1 MPLAKPLRAL
11 MVLSENWTLQPE
23 PSVADLVELAVAAE
37 AVGVDGVMM
46 SDHVVLGPS
55 SGANGLPFNMR
66 DYAHP
71 GNQDPDSP
79 WPSPYMVLAGIA
91 SRTTTLRLV
100 VGALIAPLRNPLVSA
115 KDLATLD
122 QLSKGRLVVLPTVSW
137 HEEEFAAV
145 GVPFTK
151 RGAIMDEQLA
161 IWQRAWSEGPVNY
174 HGTYFDFDDVWCSP
188 RPYRPGGPVLWFGG
202 SSLHGAVI
210 RRLVAYGQGF
220 NPLGQPL
227 AEELDELRNGLS
239 DAGRSIDE
247 IEMVG
252 GLRGVFETP
261 DSVASLDDAID
272 ALEAQV
278 ASGYT
283 TFCFKPSMY
292 TDDLAEVP
300 IIARRVVEA
309 LNKLSDQ

>member
-1 MPLAKPLRAL
+1 MTQRPLKSL

-23 PSVADLVELAVAAE
+23 PSIADLVELAVAAE
-37 AVGVDGVMM
+37 KAGVDGVMM

-55 SGANGLPFNMR
+55 SGSQGLPFNMR
-66 DYAHP
+66 DYAYP

-79 WPSPYMVLAGIA
+79 WPSPYMVLAAIA
-91 SRTTTLRLV
+91 GRTTTLRLV

-122 QLSKGRLVVLPTVSW
+122 QLSRGRLVVLPTVSW

-145 GVPFTK
+145 GVPFSK
-151 RGAIMDEQLA
+151 RGAIMDEQLQ
-161 IWQRAWSEGPVNY
+161 IWQRAWRDAPMNFQGEHFVIN
-174 HGTYFDFDDVWCSP
+174 DVWCSP
-188 RPYRPGGPVLWFGG
+188 RPFREGGPTLWFGG
-202 SSLHGAVI
+202 SSLHGAVV

-227 AEELDELRNGLS
+227 AGELDVLREAMAE
-239 DAGRSIDE
+239 AGRSMGE

-261 DSVASLDDAID
+261 DSVASLEDAID
-272 ALEAQV
+272 ALEGQV

-292 TDDLAEVP
+292 TDDAAEVP
-300 IIARRVVEA
+300 EICRRVVAA
-309 LNKLSDQ
+309 LHELG

>member
-1 MPLAKPLRAL
+1 MSKRPLKAL
-11 MVLSENWTLQPE
+11 MVLSENWTLHPE
-23 PSVADLVELAVAAE
+23 PSVSDLVELAVAAE
-37 AVGVDGVMM
+37 EAGVDGVMM
-46 SDHVVLGPS
+46 SDHVVLGHS
-55 SGANGLPFNMR
+55 SGSNGLPFNMR
-66 DYAHP
+66 DYAYP

-79 WPSPYMVLAGIA
+79 WPSPYMVLAAIA
-91 SRTTTLRLV
+91 SRTTDLRLV

-151 RGAIMDEQLA
+151 RGAIMDEQLE
-161 IWQRAWSEGPVNY
+161 IWRRAWTQAPMEF
-174 HGTYFDFDDVWCSP
+174 HGEHFDIDSVWCSP
-188 RPYRPGGPVLWFGG
+188 RPYREGGPTLWFGG
-202 SSLHGAVI
+202 SSLHGAVV
-210 RRLVAYGQGF
+210 RRLATFGDGF

-227 AEELDELRNGLS
+227 AEELDVLKQAMAEQ
-239 DAGRSIDE
+239 GRSIDE

-252 GLRGVFETP
+252 GLRGHFETP
-261 DSVASLDDAID
+261 DSVASLDEAID
-272 ALEAQV
+272 ALAGQV

-292 TDDLAEVP
+292 TDDLSEVP
-300 IIARRVVEA
+300 ALCRKVVTA
-309 LNKLSDQ
+309 LGKLH

>member
-1 MPLAKPLRAL
+1 MNRPLKAL
-11 MVLSENWTLQPE
+11 MVLSENWTLRPE
-23 PSVADLVELAVAAE
+23 PTTADLVELAVAAE
-37 AVGVDGVMM
+37 AAGVDGVMM
-46 SDHVVLGPS
+46 SDHVVLGAS
-55 SGANGLPFNMR
+55 SGAEGLPFNLR
-66 DYAHP
+66 AYAYP

-79 WPSPYMVLAGIA
+79 WPSPYMVLAAIA

-100 VGALIAPLRNPLVSA
+100 VGALIAPLRHPLVSA

-137 HEEEFAAV
+137 HEEEFAAI
-145 GVPFTK
+145 GVPFSK

-161 IWQRAWSEGPVNY
+161 IWQRAWRDAPMEFHGEFFDINPVW
-174 HGTYFDFDDVWCSP
+174 VSP
-188 RPYRPGGPVLWFGG
+188 RPYRPGGPELWFGG
-202 SSLHGAVI
+202 SSLHGAVV

-227 AEELDELRNGLS
+227 AEELDVLHQALAE
-239 DAGRSIDE
+239 AGRSSDE

-252 GLRGVFETP
+252 GLRGEFATP

-272 ALEAQV
+272 ALGAQV

-292 TDDLAEVP
+292 TDDLAAVP
-300 IIARRVVEA
+300 EICRRVVEA
-309 LNKLSDQ
+309 LGRLS

>member
-1 MPLAKPLRAL
+1 

-23 PSVADLVELAVAAE
+23 PSVADLVELAVAVEAE
-37 AVGVDGVMM
+37 GVDGVMM

-55 SGANGLPFNMR
+55 SGANGLPFNLR
-66 DYAHP
+66 DYAYP

-79 WPSPYMVLAGIA
+79 WPSPYMVLAAIA
-91 SRTTTLRLV
+91 SRTTSLRLV

-145 GVPFTK
+145 GVPFNK

-161 IWQRAWSEGPVNY
+161 IWQRAWSDGPVQY

-188 RPYRPGGPVLWFGG
+188 RPYRAGGPELWFGG
-202 SSLHGAVI
+202 SSLHAAVV
-210 RRLVAYGQGF
+210 RRLVAYGHGF

-227 AEELDELRNGLS
+227 AEELDDLRDGLTA
-239 DAGRSIDE
+239 AGRSIDD

-252 GLRGVFETP
+252 GLRGEFTTP
-261 DSVASLDDAID
+261 DGVADLDAAIA
-272 ALEAQV
+272 ALADQV

-300 IIARRVVEA
+300 MIARRVVRA
-309 LNKLSDQ
+309 LDELS

>member
-23 PSVADLVELAVAAE
+23 PSVADLVELAVVAE

-66 DYAHP
+66 DYAYP

-151 RGAIMDEQLA
+151 RGGIMDEQLA
-161 IWQRAWSEGPVNY
+161 IWQRAWSEGPVN
-174 HGTYFDFDDVWCSP
+174 
-188 RPYRPGGPVLWFGG
+188 RPGGPVLWFGG